1 MSTVELSA
9 ERIAE
14 LFEALNFELS
24 SCNVVGEL
32 YLVGGAVMCLAF
44 DARPA
49 TKDIDAYFAPKEII
63 RKAART
69 IAEKE
74 HLGEDWLNDA
84 VKGFLSK
91 KGEFTQYLA
100 LSHLN
105 IFIAQPEYL
114 LAMKS
119 LAMRIGPEFHDESDV
134 RYLLRYLNIEK
145 YQDALSI
152 IEKYYPLESCP
163 QKTLYALEEIL
174 GG

>member
-1 MSTVELSA
+1 MSTVGLSP
-9 ERIAE
+9 ERIGE
-14 LFEALNFELS
+14 LFEALNSELS
-24 SCNVVGEL
+24 SGNVVGEL

-44 DARPA
+44 NARPS
-49 TKDIDAYFAPKEII
+49 TKDIDGYFAPKELI
-63 RKAART
+63 RKAARA

-74 HLGEDWLNDA
+74 RLGEDWLNDA
-84 VKGFLSK
+84 VKGFLSS
-91 KGEFTQYLA
+91 KGDFDEYLA

-105 IFIAQPEYL
+105 VFIARPEYL

-174 GG
+174 EG